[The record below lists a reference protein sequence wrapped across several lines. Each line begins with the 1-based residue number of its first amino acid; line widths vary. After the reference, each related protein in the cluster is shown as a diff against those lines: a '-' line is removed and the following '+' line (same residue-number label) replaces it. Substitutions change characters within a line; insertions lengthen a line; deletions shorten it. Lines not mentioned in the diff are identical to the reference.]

1 MERAELMRLLRV
13 TGVAE
18 ECDGGF
24 FLCDPRWGAAEREQ
38 VRRLQ
43 QLRAEDGANEG
54 WVCVPT
60 GGTSGGIKFARHDER
75 TLLAAARGFAEH
87 FGIRKV
93 NAVDV
98 LPPFHVSGL
107 MARVRCAVSGGTHV
121 AWEWKRLE
129 RGERP
134 VVNEDEPWVISLVPT
149 QLQRLLAVRESAE
162 WLRRF
167 GVVLIGGAAAWKEL
181 LDAAA
186 EKRVRV
192 ALSYGMTETAA
203 MVAAQRPEEF
213 LSGDRSSGTAMP
225 HAQIACGE
233 DGTIAIEGAS
243 LFRGYWPEWRTER
256 RFETSDEGEID
267 ASGRLHVRGRRDAV
281 IITGGEK
288 VNPLEVEAG
297 LRASGQFDDVAV
309 VGVPDAEW
317 GTAVVACYARGER
330 AIDWCAVERELAGLA
345 GFKRPKR
352 FVAVEAWP
360 RNAQGKVN
368 RAELVRRASTAS
380 TVSEPGGEGG
390 R

>member
-1 MERAELMRLLRV
+1 MRLLRA

-18 ECDGGF
+18 ERDGVF

-38 VRRLQ
+38 VRWLQ
-43 QLRAEDGANEG
+43 EQRAEDGTEEG

-60 GGTSGGIKFARHDER
+60 GGTSGAIKFARHDER
-75 TLLAAARGFAEH
+75 TLTAAARGFVEH

-107 MARVRCAVSGGTHV
+107 MVRVRCAVSGGTHV

-129 RGERP
+129 GGERP
-134 VVNEDEPWVISLVPT
+134 VVKEDEAWAISLVPT
-149 QLQRLLAVRESAE
+149 QLQRLLAVKESAE

-167 GVVLIGGAAAWKEL
+167 RVVLIGGAPAWKEL
-181 LDAAA
+181 LDTAAKA
-186 EKRVRV
+186 RVRV

-213 LSGDRSSGTAMP
+213 LAGDRSSGTAMP
-225 HAQIACGE
+225 QAKIACGG
-233 DGTIAIEGAS
+233 DGTIVIEAAS
-243 LFRGYWPEWRTER
+243 LFRGYWPEWRVER
-256 RFETSDEGEID
+256 KFETSDWGEFD
-267 ASGRLHVRGRRDAV
+267 ANGRLHVHGRRDAV

-288 VNPLEVEAG
+288 VNPAEVEAA
-297 LRASGQFDDVAV
+297 LRGSGQFEDVVV

-317 GTAVVACYARGER
+317 GAAVVACYPKGGR
-330 AIDWCAVERELAGLA
+330 AQDWVAVDAALAGLA

-352 FVAVEAWP
+352 FVAVEVWP
-360 RNAQGKVN
+360 RNAQGKVK
-368 RAELVRRASTAS
+368 RSELVRVAA
-380 TVSEPGGEGG
+380 GK
-390 R
+390 

>member
-1 MERAELMRLLRV
+1 MERAELRRLLEA

-18 ECDGGF
+18 EREGVF
-24 FLCDPRWGAAEREQ
+24 FLCDPRWGKAEREQ
-38 VRRLQ
+38 VRKLRE
-43 QLRAEDGANEG
+43 LRANDGAEEG

-60 GGTSGGIKFARHDER
+60 GGTSGAIKFARHDER
-75 TLLAAARGFAEH
+75 TLGAAARGFVEH
-87 FGIRKV
+87 FGVQKV

-134 VVNEDEPWVISLVPT
+134 VVSEDEPWVLSLVPT
-149 QLQRLLAVRESAE
+149 QLQRLLAAKEAAE

-167 GVVLIGGAAAWKEL
+167 RVVLIGGAPAWKEL

-186 EKRVRV
+186 EARVRV

-213 LSGDRSSGTAMP
+213 FAGDRSSGTAMP
-225 HAQIACGE
+225 HAKIVCEA
-233 DGTIAIEGAS
+233 DGAIAIEGAS
-243 LFRGYWPEWRTER
+243 LFRGYWPEWRAAR
-256 RFETSDEGEID
+256 SLETSDEGEID
-267 ASGRLHVRGRRDAV
+267 ESGRLRVRGRRDAV

-288 VNPLEVEAG
+288 VNPLEVEMV

-317 GTAVVACYARGER
+317 GAAVVACYPRGKR
-330 AIDWCAVERELAGLA
+330 AIDWRAVERGLAALA

-352 FVAVEAWP
+352 FVAVAEWS
-360 RNAQGKVN
+360 RNEQGKV
-368 RAELVRRASTAS
+368 RRSELVRE
-380 TVSEPGGEGG
+380 VLGK
-390 R
+390 

>member
-1 MERAELMRLLRV
+1 MERAELRRLLEA

-18 ECDGGF
+18 EREGVF
-24 FLCDPRWGAAEREQ
+24 FLCDPRWGKAEREQ
-38 VRRLQ
+38 VRKLRE
-43 QLRAEDGANEG
+43 LRANDGAEEG

-60 GGTSGGIKFARHDER
+60 GGTSGAIKFARHDER
-75 TLLAAARGFAEH
+75 TLGAAARGFVEH
-87 FGIRKV
+87 FGIQKV

-134 VVNEDEPWVISLVPT
+134 VVSEDEPWVLSLVPT
-149 QLQRLLAVRESAE
+149 QLQRLLAAKEAAE

-167 GVVLIGGAAAWKEL
+167 RVVLIGGAPAWKEL

-186 EKRVRV
+186 EARVRV

-213 LSGDRSSGTAMP
+213 FAGDRSSGTAMP
-225 HAQIACGE
+225 HAKIVCGA
-233 DGTIAIEGAS
+233 DGAIAIEGAS
-243 LFRGYWPEWRTER
+243 LFRGYWPERQAAR
-256 RFETSDEGEID
+256 SLETSDEGEID
-267 ASGRLHVRGRRDAV
+267 ENGRLHVHGRRDAV

-288 VNPLEVEAG
+288 VNPLEVEAV
-297 LRASGQFDDVAV
+297 LRASGQFEDVAV

-317 GTAVVACYARGER
+317 GAAVVACYPHGER
-330 AIDWCAVERELAGLA
+330 AIDCSAVERGLAALA

-352 FVAVEAWP
+352 FVAVAEWP
-360 RNAQGKVN
+360 RNEQGKV
-368 RAELVRRASTAS
+368 RRSDLVRE
-380 TVSEPGGEGG
+380 VLGK
-390 R
+390 